1 MAELTTALDPGI
13 MARAQGCLLGQLA
26 GDALGSMVEFT
37 GVTVI
42 AVRYP
47 GGLRQIGPS
56 PVFGTLAGQ
65 PTDDSE
71 MALALA
77 RTLVRAGFD
86 EEAVAGAY
94 ADWLESD
101 PFDCGNTVG
110 TATRAMA
117 TARRHGAPLAS
128 AARAAADRGSM
139 ANGALMRQSP
149 LAIWG
154 WRLDPLALDRIVRA
168 DTSLTHPHVACQD
181 ASSAFIVA
189 LAAVVREGLTPVAA
203 HERALAWQ
211 RAHGSDPAITEA
223 LANARTAPP
232 TDYQTKM
239 GLVHIALQNAFY
251 QALRAPSLEAGVV
264 DTVMR
269 GGDTDTNATV
279 AGALLG
285 ALHGRDALPAQWA
298 DAVLTCRP
306 EQGLPEVRQPRP
318 AMYWPVDALEL
329 AVALLNHKDAACDP
343 LAPKQASG
351 AG

>member
-1 MAELTTALDPGI
+1 MDDQTSDMAAAPDPGVV
-13 MARAQGCLLGQLA
+13 ARAQGCLLGQLA
-26 GDALGSMVEFT
+26 GDALGSIVEFT

-42 AVRYP
+42 TVRYP

-56 PVFGTLAGQ
+56 PVFSTLAGQ

-101 PFDCGNTVG
+101 PFDCGNTIG

-117 TARRHGAPLAS
+117 TARRRGVPLAS
-128 AARAAADRGSM
+128 TARAEADRGSM

-154 WRLDPLALDRIVRA
+154 WQLDPLALDGTVRA
-168 DTSLTHPHVACQD
+168 DTTLTHPHLACQD
-181 ASSAFIVA
+181 ASAAFIVA
-189 LAAVVREGLTPVAA
+189 LAAVIREGLTAITA

-211 RAHGSDPAITEA
+211 RAHGRDPAITEA
-223 LANARTAPP
+223 LASARTGPP
-232 TDYQTKM
+232 SDYQTKM

-251 QALRAPSLEAGVV
+251 QALHAPSLEAGVV

-269 GGDTDTNATV
+269 GGDTDTNAAI

-285 ALHGRDALPAQWA
+285 ALHGRDAIPVQWA
-298 DAVLTCRP
+298 EAVLTCRP
-306 EQGLPEVRQPRP
+306 EQGLPGVRQPRP
-318 AMYWPVDALEL
+318 AMYWPMDALEL
-329 AVALLNHKDAACDP
+329 AMELLNHRDTERHR
-343 LAPKQASG
+343 
-351 AG
+351 